1 MDENL
6 NDLLKFK
13 EMSPILF
20 NNLQEFENGYYKL
33 GNKKFIIK
41 RLNGKNVVRVGGGF
55 IELDEFVI

>member
-6 NDLLKFK
+6 NDLLKFR

-41 RLNGKNVVRVGGGF
+41 R
-55 IELDEFVI
+55 